1 VSNIMLLT
9 DSYKQSHSKQYPPET
24 EFVHSYLEARLGY
37 VEVIPFDFQAK
48 LTQYLAGPVVTRE
61 KIREAEERCHRH
73 FGQHLFN
80 VAGWSHILHA
90 HKGYL
95 PVRIKA
101 VPEGKP
107 TSGRFPLLTIVN
119 TDPAVPWLT
128 NFLETLLVQ
137 AWYPISVA
145 TLSREIKKIIHYYLE
160 ETGDLEGLPYKLH
173 DFGFRGV
180 SSVES
185 AQIGGAA
192 HLINFRG
199 TDTMPALDYIWDFYR
214 GTGYEGESI
223 PAAEHSTITSWGR
236 DGEGDAYDNM
246 LDQYPTGPV
255 AVVSDS
261 YDIEYA
267 CKVLWGSKLK
277 DRVLQRDGVLVVR
290 PDSGEP
296 VESVLSTLN
305 YLGDAFGFRTNAKGY
320 HELPPQLRI
329 IQGDGVN
336 KDSIAAI
343 LEEMKFEK
351 WSANNITFGMGGAL
365 LQKLSRDDNS
375 IVMKCC
381 AIKRKG
387 RDWEDVIKS
396 PKGDPLKA
404 STPGSVIR
412 QQETQLEVIFENGY
426 QQNLT
431 TFRDVKERAAL

>member
-1 VSNIMLLT
+1 VANIILLT
-9 DSYKQSHSKQYPPET
+9 DSYKQSHYKQYPPDT
-24 EFVHSYLEARLGY
+24 EFVHSYLESRIGY
-37 VEVIPFDFQAK
+37 AEVIPFEFQARIAK
-48 LTQYLAGPVVTRE
+48 YISGPVVTRE
-61 KIREAEERCHRH
+61 RIRAAQRRCELH
-73 FGQHLFN
+73 FGRDLFN
-80 VAGWSHILHA
+80 LAGWQHIWSVHD
-90 HKGYL
+90 GYL
-95 PVRIKA
+95 PVKIMA

-107 TSGRFPLLTIVN
+107 TSGRFPLLTIQN
-119 TDPAVPWLT
+119 TDPKVPWLT

-145 TLSREIKKIIHYYLE
+145 TLSREIKKIIHYYLD
-160 ETGDLEGLPYKLH
+160 ETGDLSGLPYKLH

-185 AQIGGAA
+185 AAIGGAA

-199 TDTMPALDYIWDFYR
+199 TDTLPALDYIWEHYYGKGD
-214 GTGYEGESI
+214 EGVSI

-246 LDQYPTGPV
+246 LEQYPTGPV

-277 DRVLQRDGVLVVR
+277 NRILKRDGVLVVR

-296 VESVLSTLN
+296 VESVLSVLN
-305 YLGDAFGFRTNAKGY
+305 YLGDAFGFRKNAKGFC
-320 HELPPQLRI
+320 ELPPQIRI

-343 LEEMKFEK
+343 LEAMKAEK
-351 WSANNITFGMGGAL
+351 WSANNVAFGMGGAL
-365 LQKLSRDDNS
+365 LQKLCRDDNS

-381 AIKRKG
+381 GIKRAG
-387 RDWEDVIKS
+387 RDWEDVVKH
-396 PKGDPLKA
+396 PKGDAGKA
-404 STPGSVIR
+404 SSPGSVIR
-412 QQETQLEVIFENGY
+412 EQEKHLQVIFENGARH
-426 QQNLT
+426 NLT
-431 TFRDVKERAAL
+431 TFDRVQERAAL